1 MRERTLVGRS
11 LVYYRRAHLAV
22 VLGVATAAAVLG
34 GALVVGDSVRESLAR
49 TALERLGKATH
60 AVEAPRFFRE
70 DLASDLLDRPAFRS
84 AFTRA
89 TPLVALDGVA
99 SHAATGRRAGD
110 VRVYGVEERFW
121 AFHGL
126 DTPALGPGREAVVSE
141 ALAEEL
147 GSAPGDAILV
157 RLQSAADIP
166 ASSLFGRR
174 DDPSRALRLTVRGV
188 VPRAGLG
195 ELSLRPRS
203 SAVRAAFVPL
213 PVLQRALGQEG
224 RANVILASASS
235 SDEPGTELATALGEA
250 LSLDDRGL
258 HLRALP
264 AAGSLQLETASGLVD
279 DDLAR
284 RAADVARRQG
294 LRVNEHLVYLAN
306 TMTAGSREVPYSLVA
321 ALDPEAL
328 AGVAGR
334 EVAAQGHAVP
344 PIVLNDW
351 AAARLGAIPG
361 TRVALDYY
369 LWHEEGRL
377 ETARAEFEVAAVT
390 TMAGLAADRDV
401 VPDYP
406 GITDELHL
414 ADWDPPFPI
423 DLDRIRPDD
432 EAYWDRHRATPK
444 AFVPLAVGQRLWG
457 HRQGRTTA
465 LRLTPPPGAGLED
478 ARRRFSEGLL
488 ADLRQGEARPGAT
501 WAAPAIVPVR
511 RDALD
516 ASRGSTDFGEYFAY
530 FSFFLVLAGLLL
542 AGLFFRLGLEQ
553 RLREVGLLEALGFTA
568 ARLRRLYLAEGL
580 VLAAL
585 GGLLGALA
593 AGGYAALV
601 LWGLRTLWADALG
614 TRDLV
619 LHLRPWSPFLGAL
632 GAVLAAGLAVA
643 WTLRDLR
650 RQSPRALLAGALPPW
665 KAPSARRRFGGA
677 AALGTAALALAAA
690 SRLGTLPDTAGFFGA
705 GALLLASA
713 LLLARQLVAGR
724 PRGALAVRGIAG
736 LGLRGLSF
744 RPGRSVLCVAL
755 VAAAT
760 FVIVAVGAFRHEG
773 SADVAARDGAGGGY
787 RLMAWSLSPLH
798 HDLGSLEGQEALGLG
813 PGDLVGVGIAR
824 FRARRGDDASC
835 LNLYAPREPTVLAA
849 TPSFLRER
857 RFSFQSSLA
866 ETDEERANPWLL
878 LERAREPG
886 GAIPVVADAGT
897 LAYALHRK
905 LGDEMPLG
913 ATGTRVR
920 FVAALAPGL
929 LQGQI
934 LMGERHFLEVF
945 PAETGDRFFL
955 FDVPG
960 ESADAVSTRLES
972 RLSDFGF
979 DVGETAA
986 RLRDLHRV
994 ENTYIATFQA
1004 LGALGLL
1011 LGSAGLATVLVRNA
1025 LEQRGELALLRAVGY
1040 APRHLARMAVVQNG
1054 ALVGLGFLA
1063 GAVPALL
1070 AVLPTLLDRRGTV
1083 PLSLVGGL
1091 LLALAAMSLL
1101 VSWLAVG
1108 FVRRLPLLASL
1119 RSE

>member
-1 MRERTLVGRS
+1 MRERTLVWRS
-11 LVYYRRAHLAV
+11 LVHYGRAHLAV

-34 GALVVGDSVRESLAR
+34 GALVVGDSVRASLAR

-60 AVEAPRFFRE
+60 AVESARFFRE
-70 DLASDLLDRPAFRS
+70 DLASDLLARPAFRS
-84 AFTRA
+84 AFRGA
-89 TPLVALDGVA
+89 SPLVALDGVA
-99 SHAATGRRAGD
+99 THATTGRRAGD
-110 VRVYGVEERFW
+110 VRVYGVDERFW

-126 DTPALGPGREAVVSE
+126 ETPALGPGRQALVSE
-141 ALAEEL
+141 ALAQEL
-147 GSAPGDAILV
+147 GSAPGDAMLV
-157 RLQSAADIP
+157 RLQSANDIP

-174 DDPSRALRLTVRGV
+174 DDPSRALRLTVRAV
-188 VPRAGLG
+188 VPRASLG

-213 PVLQRALGQEG
+213 SVLQRALGQEG
-224 RANVILASASS
+224 RANVILASASIP
-235 SDEPGTELATALGEA
+235 DTAGTELATALGEA
-250 LSLDDRGL
+250 LSLDDVGL
-258 HLRALP
+258 RLRALP
-264 AAGSLQLETASGLVD
+264 AAGVLQLETASALVD

-284 RAADVARRQG
+284 RATDVARRQG
-294 LRVNEHLVYLAN
+294 LRVNELLVYLAN
-306 TMTAGSREVPYSLVA
+306 TMTAGAEEVPYSLVA

-334 EVAAQGHAVP
+334 DVAAESHARP
-344 PIVLNDW
+344 PIVLNEW
-351 AAARLGAIPG
+351 AAARLGA
-361 TRVALDYY
+361 TRGERVRLDYFV
-369 LWHEEGRL
+369 WREEGRL
-377 ETARAEFEVAAVT
+377 ETARAEFDVVAVT
-390 TMAGLAADRDV
+390 RMTGLAGDRDL

-406 GITDELHL
+406 GITESLHL
-414 ADWDPPFPI
+414 AEWDPPFPI
-423 DLDRIRPDD
+423 DLDRIRPED
-432 EAYWDRHRATPK
+432 EDYWDRHRATPK
-444 AFVPLAVGQRLWG
+444 AFVPLAVGQELWG
-457 HRQGRTTA
+457 HRQGRLTA
-465 LRLTPPPGAGLED
+465 LRLTPPPATPLED
-478 ARRRFSEGLL
+478 ARRRFAEGLL
-488 ADLRQGEARPGAT
+488 ADLLQGEPARGAT
-501 WAAPAIVPVR
+501 WAAPAVVPVR
-511 RDALD
+511 RAALE

-568 ARLRRLYLAEGL
+568 ARLRRHYLTEGL
-580 VLAAL
+580 VLAGL

-601 LWGLRTLWADALG
+601 LWGLRTLWGDALG
-614 TRDLV
+614 TRDLA
-619 LHLRPWSPFLGAL
+619 LHLRPWSPLLGAV
-632 GAVLAAGLAVA
+632 GAVLAAVLAVA

-650 RQSPRALLAGALPPW
+650 RLSPRSLLAGALQPW

-677 AALGTAALALAAA
+677 LALGTAALALATAA
-690 SRLGTLPDTAGFFGA
+690 RLGALPDTTGFFGA
-705 GALLLASA
+705 GSLLLASA
-713 LLLARQLVAGR
+713 LLLARQLVAQR
-724 PRGALAVRGIAG
+724 PRNALAVRGVAG

-760 FVIVAVGAFRHEG
+760 FVIVAVGAFRHDG
-773 SADVAARDGAGGGY
+773 AADVAARDGAGGGY
-787 RLMAWSLSPLH
+787 RLLAWSLSPLH
-798 HDLGSLEGQEALGLG
+798 HDLGSAEGRGALGLE
-813 PGDLVGVGIAR
+813 PGDLEGVGVAR

-835 LNLYAPREPTVLAA
+835 LNLYAPRDPTVLAA
-849 TPSFLRER
+849 TPAFLREG

-878 LERAREPG
+878 LERARKPG
-886 GAIPVVADAGT
+886 EAIPVVADAST

-905 LGDEMPLG
+905 LGEEMPLG

-929 LQGQI
+929 LQGE
-934 LMGERHFLEVF
+934 LLTGERHFLEAF
-945 PAETGDRFFL
+945 PRETGDRFFL

-960 ESADAVSTRLES
+960 ASADALATRLES

-1040 APRHLARMAVVQNG
+1040 APRHLARMAVFQNG
-1054 ALVGLGFLA
+1054 ALVGLGFVA

-1070 AVLPTLLDRRGTV
+1070 AVAPTLLDRRGTL
-1083 PLSLVGGL
+1083 PLALVSVL
-1091 LLALAAMSLL
+1091 LVALAATGLL
-1101 VSWLAVG
+1101 VSWIAVV
-1108 FVRRLPLLASL
+1108 FVRRLPLIASL

>member
-1 MRERTLVGRS
+1 M
-11 LVYYRRAHLAV
+11 
-22 VLGVATAAAVLG
+22 
-34 GALVVGDSVRESLAR
+34 
-49 TALERLGKATH
+49 
-60 AVEAPRFFRE
+60 
-70 DLASDLLDRPAFRS
+70 
-84 AFTRA
+84 
-89 TPLVALDGVA
+89 
-99 SHAATGRRAGD
+99 
-110 VRVYGVEERFW
+110 
-121 AFHGL
+121 
-126 DTPALGPGREAVVSE
+126 
-141 ALAEEL
+141 
-147 GSAPGDAILV
+147 
-157 RLQSAADIP
+157 
-166 ASSLFGRR
+166 
-174 DDPSRALRLTVRGV
+174 
-188 VPRAGLG
+188 
-195 ELSLRPRS
+195 
-203 SAVRAAFVPL
+203 PL

-235 SDEPGTELATALGEA
+235 PDTPGTELATALGEA

-258 HLRALP
+258 RLRALP
-264 AAGSLQLETASGLVD
+264 AAGALQLETASGLVD

-306 TMTAGSREVPYSLVA
+306 TMTAGAREVPYSLVA

-328 AGVAGR
+328 AAVAGR
-334 EVAAQGHAVP
+334 EVAAESHAVP

-351 AAARLGAIPG
+351 AAARLGAAPG
-361 TRVALDYY
+361 QRVFLDYF
-369 LWHEEGRL
+369 LWREEGRL
-377 ETARAEFEVAAVT
+377 ETARAEFEVVAVT
-390 TMAGLAADRDV
+390 TMTGLAADRDL

-406 GITDELHL
+406 GITDEVHL
-414 ADWDPPFPI
+414 ADWDPPFPV
-423 DLDRIRPDD
+423 DLDRIRPED

-465 LRLTPPPGAGLED
+465 LRLTPPPGTALED
-478 ARRRFSEGLL
+478 ARRRFAEGLL
-488 ADLRQGEARPGAT
+488 ADLRQGEAGPGAT

-511 RDALD
+511 RDALE

-568 ARLRRLYLAEGL
+568 ARLRRHYLAEGL

-619 LHLRPWSPFLGAL
+619 LHLRPWSPLLGAL
-632 GAVLAAGLAVA
+632 GAVLAAALAVA

-650 RQSPRALLAGALPPW
+650 RQSPRSLLAGALQPW

-677 AALGTAALALAAA
+677 VALGTAALALAAA
-690 SRLGTLPDTAGFFGA
+690 SRLGALPDTAGFFGA
-705 GALLLASA
+705 GSLLLAVRSPPRA
-713 LLLARQLVAGR
+713 PARG
-724 PRGALAVRGIAG
+724 PDGRGALSPCAASRG

-787 RLMAWSLSPLH
+787 RLLAWSLSPLH
-798 HDLGSLEGQEALGLG
+798 HDLGSVDGQEALGLQ
-813 PGDLVGVGIAR
+813 PGDLDGVGIAR

-849 TPSFLRER
+849 TPSFVRER

-913 ATGTRVR
+913 ATGARVR

-929 LQGQI
+929 LQGQL

-945 PAETGDRFFL
+945 PGETGDRFFL

-960 ESADAVSTRLES
+960 EQRRRRSPPGSSRASPTSASTSERRRRACATSTAS
-972 RLSDFGF
+972 RTPTSRRSRPWARSASSW
-979 DVGETAA
+979 AA
-986 RLRDLHRV
+986 RGSRPSSCATPSSSAASSRSCGRSGTPRATSRGWRSSRTAPWSASASWR
-994 ENTYIATFQA
+994 ERCPRSSPSFPRSSIAA
-1004 LGALGLL
+1004 GRCRWRSWPSCSSPWPRSPSSSP
-1011 LGSAGLATVLVRNA
+1011 GSRS
-1025 LEQRGELALLRAVGY
+1025 R
-1040 APRHLARMAVVQNG
+1040 
-1054 ALVGLGFLA
+1054 
-1063 GAVPALL
+1063 
-1070 AVLPTLLDRRGTV
+1070 
-1083 PLSLVGGL
+1083 
-1091 LLALAAMSLL
+1091 
-1101 VSWLAVG
+1101 
-1108 FVRRLPLLASL
+1108 FVRRLPLIASL